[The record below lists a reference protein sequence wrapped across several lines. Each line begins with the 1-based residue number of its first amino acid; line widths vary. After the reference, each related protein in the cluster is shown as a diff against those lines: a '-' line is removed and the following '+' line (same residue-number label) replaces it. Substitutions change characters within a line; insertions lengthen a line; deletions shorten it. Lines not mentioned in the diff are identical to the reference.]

1 MVEFTGD
8 YDMISCWE
16 EALDSAVQAQFGRLF
31 DVLLRDPSEQGMKR
45 FGNGIKLLSETERA
59 VRTATRKA
67 ALRGAPDCS

>member
-16 EALDSAVQAQFGRLF
+16 EALDGAVQAQFGRLF

-59 VRTATRKA
+59 VRNMMKKA
-67 ALRGAPDCS
+67 EGKSSS

>member
-45 FGNGIKLLSETERA
+45 FGNGIKLLSGNRA
-59 VRTATRKA
+59 GSPEDDEEG
-67 ALRGAPDCS
+67 RG